1 MELRAKHERV
11 DTKTPY
17 FFPSSRKKRDKSNA
31 LKIISFPH
39 LSFGISY
46 LRQQHLHRR
55 RHSWL
60 NSLVALL
67 EKKGSRHLAPY
78 CGRLRLI
85 IFILFVNNKWQFYW
99 TKGTFGLCFGSQ
111 KKDDDDGNR
120 QAIRQNT
127 SLKTAFAGACGLKY
141 VLDVLIYFFG
151 YWIK

>member
-1 MELRAKHERV
+1 MSEWTQKHHIFSLLPE
-11 DTKTPY
+11 
-17 FFPSSRKKRDKSNA
+17 KRDKSNA

-67 EKKGSRHLAPY
+67 GKKGSRHLAPY

-99 TKGTFGLCFGSQ
+99 TKGTFGLCFGRQ